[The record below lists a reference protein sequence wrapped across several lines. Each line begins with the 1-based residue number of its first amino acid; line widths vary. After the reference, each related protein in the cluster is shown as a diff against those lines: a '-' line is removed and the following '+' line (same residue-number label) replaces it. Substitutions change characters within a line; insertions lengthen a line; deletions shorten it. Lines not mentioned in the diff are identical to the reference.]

1 MITDF
6 EEYNEKLGWK
16 GALLGTGLA
25 LGGAIAA
32 DAIFN
37 TGVADHIKSEV
48 IADQQ
53 FKEYNLYAEG
63 EDFTLILNGGFIV
76 AEHSYEYEDD
86 TKHLTNIIVPNGT
99 KYIWFKTRFFGSTY
113 AASKPFPD
121 SHLIKISDLNKR
133 EETEFYIIYSGNLLS
148 DFDYVVV
155 LKDTKNMKGK
165 EYKLSDKNIGIH
177 VCHKVNKD
185 LYIFAPKSIGE
196 GEFGGSGAS
205 SEF

>member
-63 EDFTLILNGGFIV
+63 EDFTLILNG
-76 AEHSYEYEDD
+76 
-86 TKHLTNIIVPNGT
+86 
-99 KYIWFKTRFFGSTY
+99 
-113 AASKPFPD
+113 
-121 SHLIKISDLNKR
+121 
-133 EETEFYIIYSGNLLS
+133 
-148 DFDYVVV
+148 
-155 LKDTKNMKGK
+155 
-165 EYKLSDKNIGIH
+165 
-177 VCHKVNKD
+177 
-185 LYIFAPKSIGE
+185 
-196 GEFGGSGAS
+196 
-205 SEF
+205 